1 MHDDAF
7 FKVVYIPLASSWTSF
22 HRSTARWRY
31 LVNRQSTTDGA
42 LWYLNGSSWT
52 SCLIKLDLF
61 ISQNHRCRR
70 FGVNELHFA
79 HLSYLLGNYSLSYYS
94 YRVFF
99 SLRAPS
105 LIQFDLLTQT
115 SSVLVLEMRWRL
127 IRFGYSWSLNSN
139 QCILFIISLAVCSR
153 WELACVA
160 FPSPDR
166 PQQKQALGKCVGQIE
181 KACSS
186 TPERRCVAFCTS
198 NNIKHQ
204 GFIYHPTE
212 RRTAKEEICGIRPSA
227 EKIYMVNCGILP
239 VHTCPPVA

>member
-1 MHDDAF
+1 MERCDTWMEVAGRL
-7 FKVVYIPLASSWTSF
+7 VSSSWIRSF
-22 HRSTARWRY
+22 LR
-31 LVNRQSTTDGA
+31 TTDVADLGLMNFILLIYRICWA
-42 LWYLNGSSWT
+42 IILSHITAIECFSRLW
-52 SCLIKLDLF
+52 
-61 ISQNHRCRR
+61 
-70 FGVNELHFA
+70 
-79 HLSYLLGNYSLSYYS
+79 
-94 YRVFF
+94 
-99 SLRAPS
+99 APS
-105 LIQFDLLTQT
+105 LIQFDLLTQA

-139 QCILFIISLAVCSR
+139 QCILFIISLAACSR

-160 FPSPDR
+160 FPSSDR